1 MPICARIARIAS
13 TVKIDSTG
21 NSHIFTRRCS
31 DPLRYRSTIC
41 EMPIRK

>member
-1 MPICARIARIAS
+1 MPICTRIARIAT

-31 DPLRYRSTIC
+31 DRLRRRRTIC
-41 EMPIRK
+41 EMPIRT